1 MPKALLRR
9 IVTII
14 VRLACALA
22 LTLAAYRHIAK
33 PAQREDDVP
42 DAVVEVL
49 ERAAGEESDVAS
61 PATQDDAQA
70 AAEGQQDDASSGQDA
85 VAAVSQYAG
94 DEMPTDEEP
103 HVFTMPE
110 GAAYVEG
117 VALLQVGEDATA
129 QEVNELLAQT
139 PGVVAHEVGEEE
151 LASGLIEVEV
161 AEGST
166 VEDVVNELLASPVAE
181 GAQPNF
187 EYVIMAGDAS
197 DLRAIVG
204 EALDPEPEP
213 LELAPE
219 GEADAEAGAISEG
232 AENPM
237 PEEPEPEASAQDEV
251 QAPASEDPEGTVD
264 NAADDAAAEE
274 SVGEDAEASSAE
286 DAEDPEGSATD
297 GAEEPTED
305 TEESTGADADVQ
317 IDEDAEAPGDE
328 GAKTPVGEPTGEP
341 SDAPAEDAK
350 TPADDDDADV
360 STGADVESSANP
372 VDPQLGA
379 QELLAAVS
387 VNDPLLKGVTNDL
400 PSDWALTST
409 RAYQAWGLARC
420 NGQVTVAVLDTG
432 FQASHEDLK
441 ANVRATYNAVTG
453 TSDVTPISR
462 NYNHGTHVAG
472 IVSAKANNGVGVAGV
487 SYDAGLMLIK
497 VATDSGS
504 LNTKNLVKAYDYVIQ
519 NVSAYNVRVVNVS
532 MGVNTNQVDL
542 ALNNKMTEA
551 FDRGIVTVAA
561 AGNSDITGGVLPY
574 AEYPGDEASVVS
586 VMNLQQQGST
596 LVRYATSNYNLP
608 GMSNKNVSAP
618 GTDIHSTIPTNG
630 YSTMTG
636 TSMAAPFVSGILALE
651 FAAKPSLT
659 ASEAV
664 SCLYASATDLGAKGF
679 DEEYG
684 WGKADAYAAV
694 YLAKNGTMPTDNSAD
709 DQAAAANAVAAAAV
723 QSKIDGLPD
732 ATDVTRADNA
742 AIKEA
747 RASYNSLTSAQ
758 KKLVDVARLEA
769 AERALASQA
778 STVTR
783 LWGKNAYDTMQAIVS
798 SGAGFASGRGGTV
811 IVATGEGYWDALA
824 ASGLAGVCDAPVL
837 ITQRAALSAQTK
849 AEIQRLKPTRILVMG
864 GPAAVSDAVMGQL
877 KSASGVTP
885 TRVYGQTAPDTAVK
899 IYQKGS
905 GSWGH
910 TAIVATANGYWDA
923 LSVAP
928 YAYAQKAPI
937 FLTNYSDNVSARKL
951 SDAALAALRGGGFT
965 RVLVIGGTAA
975 IPASVEAQLKGIG
988 VTTVKRLW
996 GQSAIDTSVAV
1007 AQFCLAEGMQANGMG
1022 VATSGGYWDA
1032 LTGAAL
1038 CGRQNAVL
1046 VLVANEKR
1054 PSITTFVKANRMDIA
1069 QLYVFGGNAAVSAAS
1084 VDAIKAALK

>member
-1 MPKALLRR
+1 MQKALLRR

-14 VRLACALA
+14 ACLACALA

-61 PATQDDAQA
+61 PAAQDDAQA

-85 VAAVSQYAG
+85 VAAVSQCAG

-139 PGVVAHEVGEEE
+139 PGVVAHEVGEDE

-219 GEADAEAGAISEG
+219 GEADAEAGAIGEG

-297 GAEEPTED
+297 GAEEPTEN
-305 TEESTGADADVQ
+305 TEESTGADA
-317 IDEDAEAPGDE
+317 EAPADE
-328 GAKTPVGEPTGEP
+328 GAKTPVGEPTGEL

-372 VDPQLGA
+372 ADPQLGA

-387 VNDPLLKGVTNDL
+387 VNDPLLKGITNEL
-400 PSDWALTST
+400 PNDWGLTST

-441 ANVRATYNAVTG
+441 ANVRVTYNAVTG
-453 TSDVTPISR
+453 TSDVTPISKS
-462 NYNHGTHVAG
+462 YNHGTHVAG
-472 IVSAKANNGVGVAGV
+472 IVSARANNGVGVAGV

-504 LNTKNLVKAYDYVIQ
+504 LNTKNLVKAYDYVMQ
-519 NVSAYNVRVVNVS
+519 NASAYNVRVVNVS

-586 VMNLQQQGST
+586 VINLQQKGSSLT
-596 LVRYATSNYNLP
+596 RYATSNYNLP

-651 FAAKPSLT
+651 FAAEPSLT

-664 SCLYASATDLGAKGF
+664 SCLYASATDLGARGF

-694 YLAKNGTMPTDNSAD
+694 YLAKNGTLPKDTSAD

-758 KKLVDVARLEA
+758 KKLVNVARLEA
-769 AERALASQA
+769 AEKALASQA
-778 STVTR
+778 ATVTR
-783 LWGKNAYDTMQAIVS
+783 LWGQNAYDTMRAIVS

-951 SDAALAALRGGGFT
+951 SDAALAALKGGGFT

-975 IPASVEAQLKGIG
+975 IPASVETQLKGIG
-988 VTTVKRLW
+988 ITTVRRLW
-996 GQSAIDTSVAV
+996 GQTAIDTSVAV

-1046 VLVANEKR
+1046 VLVANEKS